1 MPELFVEDLEHV
13 LSLTAGIWEEMR
25 GGRLFITGGTGFF
38 GCWLLETFTNAVD
51 RLGLSAS
58 AVVLTRNPAAF
69 ARKALHLA
77 AHRAVRLHQGDVR
90 DFDFPS
96 GDFSHVIHAATE
108 SSTTLNADDPGTML
122 DTILSGT
129 RRVLD
134 FARQARVRK
143 LLLTS
148 SGAIYGRQPPE
159 LTHVPEEYP
168 GGPDPCDVRSAY
180 AEGKRIAELLCA
192 LESQRT
198 GLECKIARC
207 FAFIG
212 PHLPLDAHFAMGN
225 FLRDALVG
233 EPIRVRGDG
242 TPYRSYLYAAD
253 LAVWLWTILFRGRSG
268 RAYNVGSGQGF
279 PLIEIARQVAAACQP
294 QLPVS
299 VARRPEPGK
308 LPECYVPCI
317 KRSTEEL
324 GLEESI
330 NLDAAIHRTLRW
342 HRSMT
347 SGLPVSPSRVLT

>member
-1 MPELFVEDLEHV
+1 MPELFVEDREHV
-13 LSLTAGIWEEMR
+13 LSHTTGLWEEMR

-38 GCWLLETFTNAVD
+38 GCWLLETFTYVVD
-51 RLGLSAS
+51 RLGLGAS

-159 LTHVPEEYP
+159 QIHVPEDYQ
-168 GGPDPCDVRSAY
+168 GGPDPCDVRAAY
-180 AEGKRIAELLCA
+180 AEGKRIAE
-192 LESQRT
+192 
-198 GLECKIARC
+198 
-207 FAFIG
+207 
-212 PHLPLDAHFAMGN
+212 
-225 FLRDALVG
+225 
-233 EPIRVRGDG
+233 
-242 TPYRSYLYAAD
+242 
-253 LAVWLWTILFRGRSG
+253 
-268 RAYNVGSGQGF
+268 
-279 PLIEIARQVAAACQP
+279 
-294 QLPVS
+294 
-299 VARRPEPGK
+299 
-308 LPECYVPCI
+308 
-317 KRSTEEL
+317 
-324 GLEESI
+324 
-330 NLDAAIHRTLRW
+330 
-342 HRSMT
+342 
-347 SGLPVSPSRVLT
+347 